1 MAQLTFARQEDAG
14 GGTGRAAGRASLT
27 VAALL
32 LMSGA
37 AACHPPFK
45 YAYENKTGVG
55 LTDRAADYCQRAA
68 KEHGYVVRTANPKLI
83 DSPSQVDIRMRVVDG
98 GGELIASCEFD
109 DKRRVAE
116 LPKPQRGDVKKGVAG
131 YIEGDAKRARS
142 VCDRAVKSSGY
153 DARNVS
159 VAQWT
164 GARTYRVNVAVR
176 QGGADRNVA
185 CRFDAVPGTA
195 SVPPVTKQ

>member
-1 MAQLTFARQEDAG
+1 MVQPTYSRQHSAARS
-14 GGTGRAAGRASLT
+14 TGRASLK
-27 VAALL
+27 VGGALL
-32 LMSGA
+32 VVVA
-37 AACHPPFK
+37 AACHVPYK

-55 LTDRAADYCQRAA
+55 LTDRATDYCQRAA
-68 KEHGYVVRTANPKLI
+68 VKLGYAAVRSTSPKLI
-83 DSPSQVDIRMRVVDG
+83 DTPSDVDIRMRLNDG
-98 GGELIASCEFD
+98 NGELIASCEFD
-109 DKRRVAE
+109 DKKRIAN

-131 YIEGDAKRARS
+131 YIASDAKQART

-153 DARNVS
+153 DARNIS

-164 GARTYRVNVAVR
+164 GERTYRVNVAVR

-195 SVPPVTKQ
+195 SVPPVTK

>member
-1 MAQLTFARQEDAG
+1 MVQQMFVRQQNSQ
-14 GGTGRAAGRASLT
+14 RSLGPAT
-27 VAALL
+27 SRTSTVVAALL
-32 LMSGA
+32 LVSGA

-45 YAYENKTGVG
+45 YTYENKTGVG
-55 LTDRAADYCQRAA
+55 LTDRATDYCQRAA
-68 KEHGYVVRTANPKLI
+68 KNLGYLVRTANPKI
-83 DSPSQVDIRMRVVDG
+83 VDSPSQVDIRMRLVDG

-109 DKRRVAE
+109 DKRRVAA
-116 LPKPQRGDVKKGVAG
+116 LPKPQRGDVRKGVSG
-131 YIEGDAKRARS
+131 YIEGDAKQARS
-142 VCDRAVKSSGY
+142 VCDKAVKSSGY

-164 GARTYRVNVAVR
+164 GERTYRVNVAVR

-195 SVPPVTKQ
+195 SVPPVTK

>member
-1 MAQLTFARQEDAG
+1 MVQQKFVRQQNSDRR
-14 GGTGRAAGRASLT
+14 TGRGAGRTSAV
-27 VAALL
+27 VAAVLIVG
-32 LMSGA
+32 GA
-37 AACHPPFK
+37 AACHPPFR
-45 YAYENKTGVG
+45 YPYENKTGVG

-68 KEHGYVVRTANPKLI
+68 KNLGYTVRTANPKLV

-109 DKRRVAE
+109 DKRRVAV
-116 LPKPQRGDVKKGVAG
+116 LPKPQRGDVKKGLSG
-131 YIEGDAKRARS
+131 YIEGDAKQARS

-153 DARNVS
+153 DARHVS

-164 GARTYRVNVAVR
+164 GERTYRVNVGVR

-195 SVPPVTKQ
+195 SVPPVTK